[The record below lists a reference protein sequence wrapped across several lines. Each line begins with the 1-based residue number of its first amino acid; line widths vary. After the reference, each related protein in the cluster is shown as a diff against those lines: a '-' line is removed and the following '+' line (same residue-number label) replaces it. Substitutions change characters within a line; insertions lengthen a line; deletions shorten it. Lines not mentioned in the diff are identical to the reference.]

1 MSAGAGAALTAADH
15 AGDDDPIAAAEATH
29 VATRLYDLT
38 HELVTERE
46 SGRNRKRTVI
56 QVQVRAADR
65 GPLDAHDRA
74 A

>member
-1 MSAGAGAALTAADH
+1 MSAGAGAALTATDH
-15 AGDDDPIAAAEATH
+15 ARDDDPISTAEATH
-29 VATRLYDLT
+29 VAARLDDLT

-46 SGRNRKRTVI
+46 SGRYRKRAVI